1 MFSVTNVS
9 AEYQEK
15 NKILRLVFRNRSRN
29 RSQNPQP
36 FPIFQRNM
44 YICTNQRMH
53 TMKYVTII
61 DIAEALNISKSTV
74 SRALR
79 GDNQNV
85 GKETRDKIIA
95 MAEKL
100 GYSRNELAV
109 NLRKQ
114 STRTIGIVVP
124 EMLTPFYMNFIT
136 YAQQDLNKKGY
147 RVTLAQSHE
156 NPKAELANLQMF
168 EDYRVE
174 GILISV
180 CHTEE
185 NIDTYKRL
193 IQKGIPMVF
202 FDRTIS
208 ALPVSRVKIDD
219 YIKAFFLVEN
229 LIRNGRKKII
239 HLAGPSYIQNALE
252 RKKGY
257 IDALDKFHI
266 PYQAEYV
273 IDAGVDFD
281 GGEKAIDVLLKK
293 GIEFDAVFSFTEMS
307 ALGAKSNLQKHNI
320 KIPEQVAMACIAGT
334 DLCTLVHPSITAV
347 EQPVKLMAEEASNLI
362 VQKIEHP
369 EIVDKTI
376 VLEAKTVY
384 RESTEIEIE

>member
-1 MFSVTNVS
+1 
-9 AEYQEK
+9 
-15 NKILRLVFRNRSRN
+15 
-29 RSQNPQP
+29 
-36 FPIFQRNM
+36 M

-136 YAQQDLNKKGY
+136 YAQQELNKKGY

-168 EDYRVE
+168 EDYRLS
-174 GILISV
+174 LI
-180 CHTEE
+180 
-185 NIDTYKRL
+185 
-193 IQKGIPMVF
+193 
-202 FDRTIS
+202 
-208 ALPVSRVKIDD
+208 
-219 YIKAFFLVEN
+219 
-229 LIRNGRKKII
+229 
-239 HLAGPSYIQNALE
+239 
-252 RKKGY
+252 
-257 IDALDKFHI
+257 HI
-266 PYQAEYV
+266 
-273 IDAGVDFD
+273 
-281 GGEKAIDVLLKK
+281 
-293 GIEFDAVFSFTEMS
+293 
-307 ALGAKSNLQKHNI
+307 
-320 KIPEQVAMACIAGT
+320 
-334 DLCTLVHPSITAV
+334 
-347 EQPVKLMAEEASNLI
+347 
-362 VQKIEHP
+362 
-369 EIVDKTI
+369 
-376 VLEAKTVY
+376 
-384 RESTEIEIE
+384 

>member
-114 STRTIGIVVP
+114 STCTIGIVVP

-136 YAQQDLNKKGY
+136 YAQQELNKKGY

-229 LIRNGRKKII
+229 LIRNGRKK
-239 HLAGPSYIQNALE
+239 
-252 RKKGY
+252 
-257 IDALDKFHI
+257 
-266 PYQAEYV
+266 
-273 IDAGVDFD
+273 
-281 GGEKAIDVLLKK
+281 
-293 GIEFDAVFSFTEMS
+293 SFT
-307 ALGAKSNLQKHNI
+307 LQ
-320 KIPEQVAMACIAGT
+320 
-334 DLCTLVHPSITAV
+334 DLRI
-347 EQPVKLMAEEASNLI
+347 
-362 VQKIEHP
+362 
-369 EIVDKTI
+369 
-376 VLEAKTVY
+376 Y
-384 RESTEIEIE
+384 RML